1 MSRCNLHVLHFLFQ
15 FEVDLAEINYVTI
28 RPVTMATGFLLP
40 YQSMLQVHHQVV
52 ALLMSDWSVLCL
64 DHQLK
69 LLWKA
74 RSLKTAAED
83 HSIV

>member
-1 MSRCNLHVLHFLFQ
+1 MHVYSVYLLFLFQ
-15 FEVDLAEINYVTI
+15 FEVDLLEISSVNI
-28 RPVTMATGFLLP
+28 RPVAMGTGFLHP
-40 YQSMLQVHHQVV
+40 YQSMVQVRHQVV
-52 ALLMSDWSVLCL
+52 VLLMSDWSVLCL

-74 RSLKTAAED
+74 PPLKTTAED

>member
-1 MSRCNLHVLHFLFQ
+1 MHLLFQ
-15 FEVDLAEINYVTI
+15 FEVDLAEIGESTA
-28 RPVTMATGFLLP
+28 RPVAMATGFLRP
-40 YQSMLQVHHQVV
+40 YQSMLQVRQQVV

-74 RSLKTAAED
+74 PPLKAATED

>member
-1 MSRCNLHVLHFLFQ
+1 MCSCLLFQ
-15 FEVDLAEINYVTI
+15 FEVDLAEISNVNS
-28 RPVTMATGFLLP
+28 RPVAMATGFLRP
-40 YQSMLQVHHQVV
+40 YQSMVQVRHQVV

-69 LLWKA
+69 LLWKVP
-74 RSLKTAAED
+74 SLKTAAED

>member
-1 MSRCNLHVLHFLFQ
+1 MYMFYSLLQ
-15 FEVDLAEINYVTI
+15 FEVNLAELSEGTV
-28 RPVTMATGFLLP
+28 RPVAMATGFLRP
-40 YQSMLQVHHQVV
+40 YQSMLQVRQQVV

-74 RSLKTAAED
+74 PPLKTTSEE

>member
-1 MSRCNLHVLHFLFQ
+1 MYFTFLFQ
-15 FEVDLAEINYVTI
+15 FEVDLAEIVDVTI
-28 RPVTMATGFLLP
+28 RPVAMATGFLRP
-40 YQSMLQVHHQVV
+40 YQSMLQVRHQVV

-74 RSLKTAAED
+74 PPLKTAAED

>member
-1 MSRCNLHVLHFLFQ
+1 MYFTFLFQ
-15 FEVDLAEINYVTI
+15 FEVDLAEIVDVTI
-28 RPVTMATGFLLP
+28 RPVSMATGFLRP
-40 YQSMLQVHHQVV
+40 YQSMLQVRHQVV

-74 RSLKTAAED
+74 PPLKTATED